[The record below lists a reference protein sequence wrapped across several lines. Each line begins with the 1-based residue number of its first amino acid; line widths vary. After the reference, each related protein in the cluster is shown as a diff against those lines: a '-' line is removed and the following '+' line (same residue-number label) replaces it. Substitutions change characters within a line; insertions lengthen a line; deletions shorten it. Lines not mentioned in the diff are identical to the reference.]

1 MSNNNLTKRSINA
14 LLPFYFGAKAVSVR
28 HYTRNLDAG
37 MKFSFSTRPAI
48 GANGAGILFMLLAIF
63 CFTLMDATVKSM
75 VDRYPAPMLVWIRFL
90 GQLLLVLALLRH
102 RFLTHL
108 RTKHLGVQVAR
119 GLTQIASTALFFT
132 SLAYIGLA
140 EATALIDINPV
151 FITLGAALF
160 LGEKLG
166 PRRIFG
172 VLAALSGALIILR
185 PGASVFSLAAL
196 LPLIGATSYAAN
208 ALITRWIGAKES
220 AWTSM
225 VFTSVICTSLASLA
239 LPFFWVPIDGNDL
252 PRFALVG
259 LLGTIA
265 QLCLIRAFTLAEASS
280 VAPFAYAGILFATVW
295 GILFFGHYPDRWTV
309 VGALVIVV
317 AGLYVWHRET
327 RIARADELTG

>member
-1 MSNNNLTKRSINA
+1 
-14 LLPFYFGAKAVSVR
+14 
-28 HYTRNLDAG
+28 
-37 MKFSFSTRPAI
+37 MKLSLSARPSI

-90 GQLLLVLALLRH
+90 GQFLLVLFLLRH
-102 RFLTHL
+102 RFLSHL
-108 RTKHLGVQVAR
+108 RTKHLGVHIAR
-119 GLTQIASTALFFT
+119 AVTQIGSTALFFT

-140 EATALIDINPV
+140 EATALIDTNPV

-172 VLAALSGALIILR
+172 IFAALCGALIILR
-185 PGASVFSLAAL
+185 PGATVFSPAAI
-196 LPLIGATSYAAN
+196 LPLIGAISYAAN
-208 ALITRWIGAKES
+208 ALITRWIGPKES

-225 VFTSVICTSLASLA
+225 VFTSVICTALASLA
-239 LPFFWVPIDGNDL
+239 LPFFWVPITSTDL

-259 LLGTIA
+259 LLGTVA
-265 QLCLIRAFTLAEASS
+265 QLCIIRAFTLAEASS

-295 GILFFGHYPDRWTV
+295 GILFFGNYPDHWTV
-309 VGALVIVV
+309 IGALVIVA

-327 RIARADELTG
+327 RTARASKLTG